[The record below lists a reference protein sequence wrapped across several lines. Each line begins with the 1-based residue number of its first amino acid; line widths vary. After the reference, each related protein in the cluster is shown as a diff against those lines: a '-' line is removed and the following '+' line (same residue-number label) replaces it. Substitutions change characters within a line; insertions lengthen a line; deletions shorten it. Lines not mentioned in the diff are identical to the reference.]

1 MSMISVPKS
10 DIEMIFNLLGAKLS
24 NTSGSSTVKLNKSG
38 KPKKQNSNKGK
49 PTCHGDFVKMI
60 CEKMKDEVAAF
71 KAENP
76 EQKGAHL
83 VFAANYKKEQAEE
96 FAAFEAKWKEEHPK
110 DAVSETASVAD
121 DAEVASDASGS
132 AATGTEKK
140 KRAPMSDEQK
150 AKMKAGR
157 EASAAAKKAA
167 KDAEKAGL
175 TTEPVSVA
183 TPVAAPVPVATP
195 EPVAT
200 PAPAAKKPVKSAKKA
215 TPAITTPVAAPI
227 EAAAPELLPFKMGVV
242 TYLRM
247 GTKRPDGN
255 HLWAS
260 GHIWNST
267 KGAKGAYV
275 GELQDDGELNEDAT
289 EPVV

>member
-1 MSMISVPKS
+1 MISVPKS
-10 DIEMIFNLLGAKLS
+10 DIEFIFNMLGAKLS
-24 NTSGSSTVKLNKSG
+24 NSGGSSTVKLTKSG

-60 CEKMKDEVAAF
+60 CEKFKDEVAAF

-83 VFAANYKKEQAEE
+83 VFAGNYKKENPDE
-96 FAAFEAKWKEEHPK
+96 FATFEAEWKEAHPK
-110 DAVSETASVAD
+110 DAESSNASVAPS
-121 DAEVASDASGS
+121 DAEEA
-132 AATGTEKK
+132 TEKK
-140 KRAPMSDEQK
+140 RPPMSDEQK

-167 KDAEKAGL
+167 KAGAPEDAPV
-175 TTEPVSVA
+175 TEPVA
-183 TPVAAPVPVATP
+183 
-195 EPVAT
+195 E
-200 PAPAAKKPVKSAKKA
+200 AKKKAVRTAKKA
-215 TPAITTPVAAPI
+215 TPAITTPVVAPI

-255 HLWAS
+255 HLWTCGHLWQSLKGKKGEHIGEIQDNGEIDETAS
-260 GHIWNST
+260 
-267 KGAKGAYV
+267 
-275 GELQDDGELNEDAT
+275 
-289 EPVV
+289 EPVA

>member
-1 MSMISVPKS
+1 MISVPKS
-10 DIEMIFNLLGAKLS
+10 DIEFIFNMLGQKLS
-24 NTSGSSTVKLNKSG
+24 NSGGSSTVKLNKSG

-60 CEKMKDEVAAF
+60 CEKFKGEIAAF

-83 VFAANYKKEQAEE
+83 VFAGNYKKENPDE
-96 FAAFEAKWKEEHPK
+96 FAAFEAEWKEAHPK
-110 DAVSETASVAD
+110 DAESSNASVAP
-121 DAEVASDASGS
+121 SDVEEA
-132 AATGTEKK
+132 TEKK
-140 KRAPMSDEQK
+140 RPPMSDEKK
-150 AKMKAGR
+150 AKMKAGS

-167 KDAEKAGL
+167 KAGAP
-175 TTEPVSVA
+175 E
-183 TPVAAPVPVATP
+183 AAPEP
-195 EPVAT
+195 EPE
-200 PAPAAKKPVKSAKKA
+200 AKKKAVRTAKKA
-215 TPAITTPVAAPI
+215 TPAITTPVVAPI

-260 GHIWNST
+260 GHIWNS
-267 KGAKGAYV
+267 KNGAKGPYI
-275 GELQDDGELNEDAT
+275 GELQDHGELNEEAT